1 MSVLWTRYLSAT
13 HTLVDVQD
21 GKSSATLQ
29 YFYITNNDAS
39 APASPSGN
47 FTYTFSTG
55 VLTTTGSFG
64 DWTDNPDSLS
74 LSETLW
80 MVSITVEG
88 FNTATFGASDWNGP
102 VVLSRVGF
110 QPTQPDP
117 ATSVATVF
125 LYKAGSS
132 STTAPTGNP
141 SGNFT
146 YTFASG
152 ALSGGT
158 LNGWSQTLPTVA
170 PGNYVWV
177 KQATASSTSTT
188 DTIPA
193 SEFNASGAIVLAG
206 TGTDGVDGYNTAVV
220 QLYKKN
226 SSSSSAPA
234 DPTGTF
240 TYTFSTG
247 VLSGGTFDGWA
258 QSAPSI
264 AKGEYLWIIQASAV
278 SRNNTDTIGA
288 AEFGAAQ
295 IVGIGGEDGATPLPL
310 TITDTNRNGQNQ
322 TITFSDGNSITI
334 TDGDDGTSEG
344 VLVVYASN
352 ANGANKSL
360 TRGNLQYV
368 RYYEWQGTR
377 PTLAQVPNTTNGWV
391 KFIGEN
397 GDPAT
402 DQGIIA
408 IYSPVENPTS
418 NSGLSLSPENMSY
431 VNFYEWS
438 GTKPTSVPSDAH
450 TKIFVPFVAF
460 SPTISTSTTN
470 GVTTVTVT
478 DVDGTRNFTVTDG
491 DDGTSEGVAVV
502 YANDA
507 VGNGK
512 SFDQGS
518 REFVLYYEWTGSK
531 PPLSEITGTWVKF
544 IGTDGTPGD
553 PGAPGRDGTDA
564 VNSGVVPVYSSV
576 QNPSNMTPI
585 SLTLGTRKFVTFY
598 EWSGSK
604 PTQDSQLPS
613 NLHQETF
620 VQFVADPPDAP
631 DAPDA
636 PDSPPRYYSIRAYSS
651 TSTSTPT
658 ATLTWSNLSVSVA
671 TSGWTTTAPTINAN
685 TTSTTWYFSDFV
697 FIDTTGTASTSTDTG
712 TSRQKVVSFDGIVT
726 FTNTNGDVTISD
738 GSNSELVLA
747 DGGTTEID
755 GGRITANSMSLAS
768 VANTSD
774 ASGSMLLTSDLITI
788 KDASGNPR
796 VLIGKLP

>member
-1 MSVLWTRYLSAT
+1 MSVLTRYASDSID
-13 HTLVDVQD
+13 LVDLQD
-21 GKSSATLQ
+21 GKSRVTLQ
-29 YFYITNNDAS
+29 YFYVTGNDAS

-47 FTYTFSTG
+47 FTYNFSTG

-193 SEFNASGAIVLAG
+193 SEFNASGEIVLAG

-247 VLSGGTFDGWA
+247 VLSGGTFDGWT

-295 IVGIGGEDGATPLPL
+295 IVGIGGEDGATPPPL
-310 TITDTNRNGQNQ
+310 TVTDTDRDGQNQ
-322 TITFSDGNSITI
+322 TITFSDGSSITI
-334 TDGDDGTSEG
+334 
-344 VLVVYASN
+344 
-352 ANGANKSL
+352 
-360 TRGNLQYV
+360 
-368 RYYEWQGTR
+368 
-377 PTLAQVPNTTNGWV
+377 
-391 KFIGEN
+391 
-397 GDPAT
+397 
-402 DQGIIA
+402 
-408 IYSPVENPTS
+408 
-418 NSGLSLSPENMSY
+418 
-431 VNFYEWS
+431 
-438 GTKPTSVPSDAH
+438 
-450 TKIFVPFVAF
+450 
-460 SPTISTSTTN
+460 
-470 GVTTVTVT
+470 
-478 DVDGTRNFTVTDG
+478 TDG

-507 VGNGK
+507 AGDGK

-531 PPLSEITGTWVKF
+531 PSLSEITGTWVKF
-544 IGTDGTPGD
+544 I
-553 PGAPGRDGTDA
+553 GRDGTDA

-598 EWSGSK
+598 EWSDSR

-613 NLHQETF
+613 NLHQQTF

-712 TSRQKVVSFDGIVT
+712 TARQKVVSFDGIVT

-768 VANTSD
+768 VADASD
-774 ASGSMLLTSDLITI
+774 ADGSMLLTSDLITI